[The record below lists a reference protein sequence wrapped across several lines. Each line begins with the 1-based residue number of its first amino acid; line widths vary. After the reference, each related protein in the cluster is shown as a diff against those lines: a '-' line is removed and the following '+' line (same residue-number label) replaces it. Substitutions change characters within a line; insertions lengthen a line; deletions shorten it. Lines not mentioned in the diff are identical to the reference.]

1 MEIGN
6 KIKVLRRKAGITQEE
21 LGSRLNVSAQSVSK
35 WETGTAM
42 PDITLLPLLSREFGV
57 SIDELFDLT
66 HAEKLQR
73 IENRMEQEEELP
85 PDIFREYE
93 EYLRNEL
100 NSGNDRAH
108 VLSLLA
114 HLYHHRMEADARRVS
129 AYARESIL
137 LQPEKKD
144 CQWLLNQAEGA
155 AVWDWNCANHS
166 AVIDFFKQVIDSDAV
181 EPRTP
186 MPYYYLI
193 DNLLADRRT
202 QEAEHY
208 VDAVEKLPACNPVL
222 IPAYRAHI
230 ALLKCQPQQADDI
243 MEEAVRTL
251 PPASGILFEAAQY
264 YAATCRYERAIEL
277 YEAFYAADEAPRF
290 TDALQGIMT
299 LYDVMGD
306 YKKALAA
313 CDRMLENLRTEW
325 GYTDEA
331 PVQQALRER
340 RRLEAKMKK

>member
-100 NSGNDRAH
+100 SGGSDRAH

-144 CQWLLNQAEGA
+144 CQWLLNKAEGA

-166 AVIDFFKQVIDSDAV
+166 AVIDFYKQVIAADSI

-202 QEAEHY
+202 QEAARY
-208 VDAVEKLPACNPVL
+208 VDAVEQLPACNPVL

-230 ALLKCQPQQADDI
+230 ALLECQPQQADTI
-243 MEEAVRTL
+243 MEEAVHTL

-277 YEAFYAADEAPRF
+277 YEAAYAADEAPRF

-299 LYDVMGD
+299 ICEIMGD
-306 YKKALAA
+306 YDNALAA
-313 CDRMLENLRTEW
+313 CDRIVENLHTEW

-331 PVQQALRER
+331 PVQQILRER
-340 RRLEAKMKK
+340 SRLSEKRKK